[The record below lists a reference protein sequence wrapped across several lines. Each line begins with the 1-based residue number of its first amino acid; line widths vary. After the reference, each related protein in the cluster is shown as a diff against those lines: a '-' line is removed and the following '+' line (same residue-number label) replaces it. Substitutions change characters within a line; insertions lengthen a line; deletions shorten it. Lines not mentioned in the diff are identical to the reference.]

1 MMNEFKCNLCSRKCN
16 VDRINKLGYCLAPNK
31 LVIGK
36 YYLHKWEE
44 PCITGKY
51 GSGTIFFSYC
61 NLKCI
66 FCQNYQIS
74 ALNVGKE
81 ITIEQFSDICLKLQE
96 MKASNI
102 NLVTPTHFVH
112 LIKEGL
118 ILARKKGLT
127 IPVVYN
133 TSSYEL
139 DSTINMLEGL
149 VDVYLPDLKYYDD
162 NLSIKYSNA
171 PNYFEYATK
180 AIETMYKQVGPC
192 QFDEEGN
199 IIKGVIVRHLI
210 LPNHL
215 EDSKKI
221 LDYLYN
227 NYQDNIYISIMNQYT
242 PLKKLSYSNLNRK
255 LTPSEYDEIIDY
267 AWNIGIRNAFTQE
280 EGTQSDS
287 FIPDF
292 NCEDI

>member
-1 MMNEFKCNLCSRKCN
+1 MQNFKCNLCPRKCN
-16 VDRINKLGYCLAPNK
+16 VDRVNTLGYCQAPNK
-31 LVIGK
+31 LVIAK
-36 YYLHKWEE
+36 YYQHMWEE
-44 PCITGKY
+44 PCITGEN

-74 ALNVGKE
+74 TLNVGKE
-81 ITIEQFSDICLKLQE
+81 ITIDKFSDICIELQN
-96 MKASNI
+96 MKSTNI
-102 NLVTPTHFVH
+102 NLVTPTNFVP

-118 ILARKKGLT
+118 IKAKAKGLN
-127 IPVVYN
+127 IPIVYN

-139 DSTINMLEGL
+139 STTIDMLKGL
-149 VDVYLPDLKYYDD
+149 VNVYLPDLKYYD
-162 NLSIKYSNA
+162 NELAMKYSNA
-171 PNYFEYATK
+171 KDYFTYATK
-180 AIETMYKQVGPC
+180 AIKTMYDQVGRC
-192 QFDEEGN
+192 IFDKNGN

-221 LDYLYN
+221 LNYLYKTYKN
-227 NYQDNIYISIMNQYT
+227 NIYISIMNQYT

-255 LTPSEYDEIIDY
+255 LTTSEYDEIIDY
-267 AWNIGIRNAFTQE
+267 AWNLGIRNAYTQE

-292 NCEDI
+292 NNLTYK